1 MINVDKICV
10 QHGELID
17 FECDIEE
24 FRLFVLVEKDKF
36 LPYVHFKGK
45 GFRRAK
51 RLPDEMRQEIKCFI
65 EQKNKEI
72 RLQKL
77 FQSSDCG
84 EPGISAYLKNMI
96 TRDKFDYIR
105 FEMERS
111 LKNKKIKLYE
121 LRKFLNEFDEIEYDY
136 TITRMYDKEQFQL
149 KLYNVKKGVNSPYF
163 SYMYGRKGDLIGE
176 WTLYIELI
184 GMYNDKREDT
194 FIIRSIEEVREKK
207 DEKTKEDKK
216 KRPGKRKKNDG
227 SGWSRNNR

>member
-1 MINVDKICV
+1 MIKNEKICV
-10 QHGELID
+10 QNGELVD
-17 FECDIEE
+17 FECDIDN
-24 FRLFVLVEKDKF
+24 FHLYVLVEKDKF
-36 LPYVHFKGK
+36 LPYIHIPKK

-51 RLPDEMRQEIKCFI
+51 RLPEEMKQEIKCFI
-65 EQKNKEI
+65 EQKNKEL

-77 FQSSDCG
+77 FQHSDCG

-121 LRKFLNEFDEIEYDY
+121 LQKFLNEFDDIEYDY
-136 TITRMYDKEQFQL
+136 TITRMYDREDIQL

-176 WTLYIELI
+176 WSLHIELI
-184 GMYNDKREDT
+184 GMYEDKREDT
-194 FIIRSIEEVREKK
+194 FIVRSIEEVREKK
-207 DEKTKEDKK
+207 NEKTKKNNE
-216 KRPGKRKKNDG
+216 KRPGKRKKNNG
-227 SGWSRNNR
+227 SRRI